1 MGVFIKN
8 KVIEISEKFLM
19 ACQKASRKFGS
30 FAFSS
35 WMILT
40 LVLIFVLDL
49 EAAKPN
55 EILAEIRQI
64 GASIHLEFKGAE
76 NWDYDVTR
84 KNEDDRIVIEIRV
97 PALDQESMSRL
108 AKWKESPLIK
118 NIFIEK
124 IEGTLQNLV
133 VFELTD
139 KKVESFDY
147 LTDQPSRLIVDFYLN
162 EKNKSVVSENDE
174 MDSPKKLPAKKA
186 SVPSVEK
193 LAVKNTN
200 TNKGNAT
207 QSESSF
213 SNEAIASRNAAANRD
228 NKSNSDNTTNREPA
242 ADEMASSA
250 DLASKYED
258 AKTNAAGFNE
268 FKGIF
273 DGGDPKFERF
283 SMAEHEIKENA
294 VFKSEENLYIPFPM
308 LHVEGEHFSQIRS
321 QPPVYEITPKNNEE
335 NKFARLIL
343 TLFEK
348 GRYGVCL
355 KSIKW
360 FTEKYPNS
368 EYDEIIRFL
377 QGDIYF
383 RLWDKDGSRSS
394 FELGMQAY
402 RETSLKYP
410 NSKLATRT
418 LFFMGYASY
427 FNKDYF
433 GALRIFQKFIKD
445 NKTSEVTDKAQ
456 IAVGKSLMRLKQFD
470 EGYKVFTDLEIN
482 GVSDEARTA
491 ATYLK
496 GDIPFVKKDY
506 AKAVHD
512 YKDAL
517 IKKPNSWEKFPNA
530 FYNLA
535 DSLFWLKE
543 YKESLIAYRDF
554 LMRFPEHG
562 HAGYAMTR
570 VGELLEI
577 LGADQKRVTGAFLET
592 FFRYGATQGAAVA
605 RMRTLSSKMKLMKA
619 KEAEAAIDEIKKIAS
634 QIDLPKID
642 LFAAIVISE
651 GLSARGDFERSIETL
666 LKWYQNNSTTL
677 DAELIRVRIVRYVN
691 EKMAEDVENKNFF
704 GALKLHNLYGEL
716 WLKGSK
722 RIDTVYYL
730 GKAFEH
736 AGAYKEAD
744 TLYREALNRL
754 YSSKATNE
762 VRKRSVFEKLP
773 TDVQLQLRLAKV
785 SFQLN
790 DHVKAYNYLK
800 SVEQLDQLN
809 EEEQVE
815 RVELAS
821 QIMEQKGDLAP
832 AIRFVRELVDNWKGK
847 ADKVLPASIR
857 LARLESAAGN
867 QKGAERILKHV
878 IDVLYDVE
886 KIPSPTHLE
895 ATKLLN
901 QVYALENKKEENVL
915 LLENL
920 LKTYEEKENLGS
932 YRYQL
937 GKLQFDLGRL
947 QKASEV
953 WGALNKESQKFWSDL
968 ANEQLKHQ
976 QWTDV
981 YKKYTQK
988 IPTMSK
994 LKQEEE

>member
-1 MGVFIKN
+1 MNQSGKN
-8 KVIEISEKFLM
+8 KIIEMSEKFLFRQLRS
-19 ACQKASRKFGS
+19 CWDFGRKVLKNFLL
-30 FAFSS
+30 
-35 WMILT
+35 LT
-40 LVLIFVLDL
+40 LIGVVSPDLVLAEQI
-49 EAAKPN
+49 N
-55 EILAEIRQI
+55 ILAEIRKI
-64 GASIHLEFKGAE
+64 GSSIHLEFKGVE
-76 NWDYDVTR
+76 NWDYDVVR
-84 KNEDDRIVIEIRV
+84 KNEDDRVIIEIRV
-97 PALDQESMSRL
+97 PVLDLDSIARL
-108 AKWKESPLIK
+108 AKWRDSPLIK
-118 NIFIEK
+118 NISIEK
-124 IEGTLQNLV
+124 IEGTLQSLV

-162 EKNKSVVSENDE
+162 EKNNNATTESDDKK
-174 MDSPKKLPAKKA
+174 DSKPLALPKPKIAVEKK
-186 SVPSVEK
+186 PSV
-193 LAVKNTN
+193 
-200 TNKGNAT
+200 
-207 QSESSF
+207 S
-213 SNEAIASRNAAANRD
+213 
-228 NKSNSDNTTNREPA
+228 REPA
-242 ADEMASSA
+242 VDDITSSN
-250 DLASKYED
+250 DLAAKYEEV
-258 AKTNAAGFNE
+258 KTNAAGFNE

-283 SMAEHEIKENA
+283 SMADHEIKEDS

-321 QPPVYEITPKNNEE
+321 QPPVYEITSKNTEE
-335 NKFARLIL
+335 NKFARLVL

-348 GRYGVCL
+348 GRYAVCL

-360 FTEKYPNS
+360 FIEKYPNS
-368 EYDEIIRFL
+368 EYDEIVRFI

-383 RLWDKDGSRSS
+383 RLWDKDGSRSG
-394 FELGMQAY
+394 FELGMQSY
-402 RETSLKYP
+402 RETLLKYP

-418 LFFMGYASY
+418 LFFMGYVSY

-433 GALRIFQKFIKD
+433 GSLRIFQKFIKE
-445 NKTSEVTDKAQ
+445 NPSSEVTDKAQ

-470 EGYKVFTDLEIN
+470 EGYKIFTELEEKGI
-482 GVSDEARTA
+482 SEDAQTA
-491 ATYLK
+491 ANYFK

-506 AKAVHD
+506 VKAVRD
-512 YKDAL
+512 YKDAVV
-517 IKKPNSWEKFPNA
+517 KRPDSWEKFPNV

-605 RMRTLSSKMKLMKA
+605 RIRTLSKKMRLMKA
-619 KEAEAAIDEIKKIAS
+619 KESEAAIEEIKKIALK
-634 QIDLPKID
+634 IDLPKID
-642 LFAAIVISE
+642 LFAAIMISE

-691 EKMAEDVENKNFF
+691 EKMADDVENKNFF
-704 GALKLHNLYGEL
+704 GALKLHNMYGEL

-722 RIDTVYYL
+722 RIDTVFYL
-730 GKAFEH
+730 GKAFEY
-736 AGAYKEAD
+736 AGAFKEAD
-744 TLYREALNRL
+744 SLYREALNRL
-754 YSSKATNE
+754 FASKATNE

-773 TDVQLQLRLAKV
+773 TDEQLQLRLANV
-785 SFQLN
+785 AFQLN
-790 DHVKAYNYLK
+790 DSARAYNYLK
-800 SVEQLDQLN
+800 DIESIEHLSD
-809 EEEQVE
+809 EEQVE
-815 RVELAS
+815 RVQLAS
-821 QIMEQKGDLAP
+821 QIMEQKGESAP

-857 LARLESAAGN
+857 LAHLELASGN
-867 QKGAERILKHV
+867 HKEAERILTHV
-878 IDVLYDVE
+878 IDVLGDVE
-886 KIPSPTHLE
+886 KIPSSVHLDGV
-895 ATKLLN
+895 KLLN
-901 QVYALENKKEENVL
+901 KVYALQNKKEENVA

-932 YRYQL
+932 FRYQL
-937 GKLQFDLGRL
+937 GKLHFDLGRL
-947 QKASEV
+947 QKATEV
-953 WGALNKESQKFWSDL
+953 WGVLNKDTQKFWSEL
-968 ANEQLKHQ
+968 ASEQLKHQ

-988 IPTMSK
+988 IPTISK
-994 LKQEEE
+994 LKQEE